1 MVISFFFFG
10 YLSEFEITQNVFD
23 NIVRI
28 VVIEAIIGIS
38 LGLSLTIWFAA
49 ATLAGEKMAAS
60 TGLGFSALVDPETG
74 GQTPV
79 LSIIL
84 DLFLIT
90 IFILINSLYALE
102 EFFI

>member
-1 MVISFFFFG
+1 MVISFFYFG
-10 YLSEFEITQNVFD
+10 YISEIQITTEIMD
-23 NIVRI
+23 NLLKII
-28 VVIEAIIGIS
+28 VIEAIIGVS

-90 IFILINSLYALE
+90 IFYH
-102 EFFI
+102 